1 MTAVGVEALRYL
13 DVLSHHWRE
22 ATVKG
27 ALVALLVTCV
37 MVMWRLRAGGPS
49 TADRVPRHAPRGRGE
64 KGGAHVHH
72 DRIALA
78 RADHRRRR

>member
-13 DVLSHHWRE
+13 YVLSLHWRE

-37 MVMWRLRAGGPS
+37 MVMWR
-49 TADRVPRHAPRGRGE
+49 HAPRGRGE
-64 KGGAHVHH
+64 KGGVHVHP